1 MRSSTRG
8 GLFHVGHSSSSTARA
23 VHPDWTLSPC
33 TTSETRKLET
43 CQDTVQAYLLSP
55 SLLLC
60 ICHLFPTL
68 HHPLHTS
75 IDLPGRRQLH
85 VAAQPTSPPNALVSK
100 HLPLALANLDS
111 FNSLAVLCGLAP
123 RQRQPSPS
131 SPTTTQ
137 HNTAAQNYTIHS
149 AASQTLRTP
158 TCRLTAL
165 HSLPT
170 TAPHLLTFNTRSAS
184 RTKYSF
190 PRMLGPVH

>member
-1 MRSSTRG
+1 VRSSTRG

-23 VHPDWTLSPC
+23 MHPDWTLSPC

-137 HNTAAQNYTIHS
+137 HSST
-149 AASQTLRTP
+149 TLH
-158 TCRLTAL
+158 
-165 HSLPT
+165 HSLCCIPHT
-170 TAPHLLTFNTRSAS
+170 SNSHLSTDCTAQSAHDCTAS
-184 RTKYSF
+184 AYI
-190 PRMLGPVH
+190 